1 MKKIGIL
8 VKKEM
13 TEILRDKKTLIMM
26 LVMPM
31 ILYPAM
37 LIGVSFGV
45 TMLMESQ
52 TEESQIV
59 GYSLENEAYMEPIK
73 ALYEKEKEE
82 LESEIAFQGA
92 DQSNEEA
99 VRQEA
104 DVWVS
109 FTEKEG
115 NIQIQV
121 DYTSTNMDSNYAE
134 DTMQELAELYRDEIM
149 ARNLEKKGLTEDFL
163 YPVVYES
170 VDSVSESESV
180 GMYYGGT
187 IGMVLI
193 SMIMLGAFYP
203 AVDVTTGEKE
213 RGTLET
219 LLTLPVTNFQMI
231 MSKFIAVSIVA
242 CVTAT
247 VSLLAIGGS
256 VLFLMLGVPEDMTSE
271 VTQFPLETILSSI
284 PVLLFALIATALFVT
299 ALSMCFC
306 VFAKSSKE
314 ANNYMTPIMLVIM
327 IVSMVGMIPT
337 IELNYTYAI
346 IPIVNVSL
354 LIKQVLSQ
362 HLDLSL
368 ALITVGVNLGY
379 SVLTIWILAKMY
391 DSEDIMFSDGFR
403 SFRLF
408 QKRSDIKKG
417 TIPATGDVV
426 ICLVVVFM
434 LMVYIGSIFSARDV
448 FVGTIVT
455 QLIILITPLLL
466 TWYMKTDKKDLF
478 SLKAPKR
485 YMIPASAFLY
495 IGCFLLELV
504 VVYGLTKVFPQSTE
518 NINMAFDEIM
528 NHSFLA
534 VVFVVAVMPAIGEE
548 LLFRGLTFGSLNS
561 KYKAVWAILVSSL
574 VFGLYHGS
582 VVKLLPTSML
592 GACFAYIVYK
602 GGSIY
607 ITMSL
612 HFLNNFISVVSMK
625 KPELI
630 EKISPVLVKEELSS
644 IEIIAMTTIGVI
656 ALIAGL
662 LLIKNKKNVEVGN
675 KVLTE

>member
-1 MKKIGIL
+1 MKKVGIL

-26 LVMPM
+26 LVMPI

-37 LIGVSFGV
+37 LIGITLGM
-45 TMLMESQ
+45 TMLMNSQ
-52 TEESQIV
+52 AEESQII

-73 ALYEKEKEE
+73 ELYEQEKEE
-82 LESEIAFQGA
+82 LESEITFQA
-92 DQSNEEA
+92 SDQDNEET
-99 VRQEA
+99 VRGET

-115 NIQIQV
+115 SIQIQV
-121 DYTSTNMDSNYAE
+121 DYTSTDMDSNYAE
-134 DTMQELAELYRDEIM
+134 DTMQELTELYRDKIM
-149 ARNLEKKGLTEDFL
+149 VKNLEKEGLTEDFL
-163 YPVVYES
+163 YPVIYEA

-180 GMYYGGT
+180 GMYYGGM
-187 IGMVLI
+187 IGMLLI
-193 SMIMLGAFYP
+193 TMIMLGAFYP

-247 VSLLAIGGS
+247 VSMLAIGGS
-256 VLFLMLGVPEDMTSE
+256 VLFLMLGVPEDMASG

-284 PVLLFALIATALFVT
+284 PVLLLALMATALFVT
-299 ALSMCFC
+299 ALCMCFC

-314 ANNYMTPIMLVIM
+314 ANNYMTPIMLIIM
-327 IVSMVGMIPT
+327 IFSMVGMVPT

-346 IPIVNVSL
+346 IPIVNVAL

-362 HLDLSL
+362 HLDMSL
-368 ALITVGVNLGY
+368 ALITTGINMVY

-417 TIPATGDVV
+417 TIPATGDVI
-426 ICLVVVFM
+426 ICLVVVYL
-434 LMVYIGSIFSARDV
+434 LMIYVGGIFSARDMLVGTMVGQIMV
-448 FVGTIVT
+448 FV
-455 QLIILITPLLL
+455 TPLLL
-466 TWYMKTDKKDLF
+466 AWYMKTDKKELF
-478 SLKAPKR
+478 SLKSPKLS
-485 YMIPASAFLY
+485 MIPAS
-495 IGCFLLELV
+495 FLLYVGTFLVELV
-504 VVYGLTKVFPQSTE
+504 AVHFLTKIFPESTE
-518 NINMAFDEIM
+518 NMSITFDEIIK
-528 NHSFLA
+528 HSFW
-534 VVFVVAVMPAIGEE
+534 VVTFVIAVMPAIGEE
-548 LLFRGLTFGSLNS
+548 LLFRGLTLGSLNS

-574 VFGLYHGS
+574 IFGLYHGS
-582 VVKLLPTSML
+582 VVKLLPTTML

-607 ITMSL
+607 ITMAL
-612 HFLNNFISVVSMK
+612 HFLNNLLSVISMK
-625 KPELI
+625 KPELL
-630 EKISPVLVKEELSS
+630 ENLLPVLVKEKLSFAEL
-644 IEIIAMTTIGVI
+644 ATMTIIGVI
-656 ALIAGL
+656 AFVAGL
-662 LLIKNKKNVEVGN
+662 LLMNNKKKVVEEN